1 MLKYQRLTIGLS
13 ALCLFAIYWTVPVH
27 KANLS
32 YVRGATAMAL
42 MHELGNLHAPLTI
55 AAQQA
60 DRPDLMLVSASAVEI
75 SSSELAGLRTDRKT
89 TYKFSVRTRSY
100 CFELEPG
107 CLKIDQKQ
115 VSKAVS
121 VKVPM

>member
-13 ALCLFAIYWTVPVH
+13 ALCLFAMYWTVPVH
-27 KANLS
+27 KANLT
-32 YVRGATAMAL
+32 YVRGATAMAF
-42 MHELGNLHAPLTI
+42 MHELGTLHAPLTI
-55 AAQQA
+55 AAQPA
-60 DRPDLMLVSASAVEI
+60 DRPDLMLVSAGAVEI
-75 SSSELAGLRTDRKT
+75 SSSELAGLRTDRET
-89 TYKFSVRTRSY
+89 TYKFSGRTRSY

-107 CLKIDQKQ
+107 CLEIEQKQ

>member
-13 ALCLFAIYWTVPVH
+13 ALCLFAMYWTVPVH
-27 KANLS
+27 KANLM
-32 YVRGATAMAL
+32 YVRSATAMAF
-42 MHELGNLHAPLTI
+42 MHETLHAPLTI
-55 AAQQA
+55 TAQPA
-60 DRPDLMLVSASAVEI
+60 DRPDLSLVSAGAVEI
-75 SSSELAGLRTDRKT
+75 SSSELAGRRTDRET
-89 TYKFSVRTRSY
+89 TYKFSGRTRSY

-107 CLKIDQKQ
+107 CFEIEQKQ